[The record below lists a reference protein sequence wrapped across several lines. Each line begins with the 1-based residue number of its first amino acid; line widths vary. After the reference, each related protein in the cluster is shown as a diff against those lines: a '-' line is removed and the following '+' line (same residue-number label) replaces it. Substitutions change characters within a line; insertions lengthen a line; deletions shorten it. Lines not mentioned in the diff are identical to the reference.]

1 MQETTNPVSPQ
12 LRPLRLCPD
21 RAVCLPA
28 PARGT
33 LILGLIGAVLF
44 PAACLLDGALRPGYR
59 TLVDPIS
66 ALAIGPGG
74 WAQIADFILYGVLMI
89 ISAYGWRRVLVRG
102 PVAVLYPSARIL
114 SGLAL
119 IATGIVHQGPIHNV
133 VSYLSLI
140 ATVAG
145 LFILAARLHR
155 SPGWR
160 GWASTAM
167 VTAVLEMGLL
177 AAFGR
182 LTTPSGGG
190 GVFEKLATIIVAAF
204 IVALTARVLK
214 RDSVL
219 PPYTTGNGAL

>member
-1 MQETTNPVSPQ
+1 MDDMANRPISSGTPTSPILPTADRTNPV
-12 LRPLRLCPD
+12 R
-21 RAVCLPA
+21 
-28 PARGT
+28 ARGRVA
-33 LILGLIGAVLF
+33 LVVGLVGAVLF
-44 PAACLLDGALRPGYR
+44 PAVYLLDGALRPGYN

-66 ALAIGPGG
+66 ALAIGAG
-74 WAQIADFILYGVLMI
+74 ASVQITNFILYGVLI
-89 ISAYGWRRVLVRG
+89 IVSAYGWRRALVRG
-102 PVAVLYPSARIL
+102 PAAVLYPSTRIL

-119 IATGIVHQGPIHNV
+119 IATGIVHQGPIHNT

-140 ATVAG
+140 ATVVG

-160 GWASTAM
+160 GWAPAAI

-177 AAFGR
+177 ATFGR

-190 GVFEKLATIIVAAF
+190 GIFEKLATIIVAAF

-214 RDSVL
+214 RDSLV
-219 PPYTTGNGAL
+219 PRCAT